1 MGFTTLG
8 LKKYEKA
15 RDYFDKYLETYGE
28 YGNRR
33 VVAMA
38 KLGLARYYEVQ
49 GLYPEATDFANQ
61 AHELLCQ
68 LDAHWEL
75 KQVRELLARLQQPTC
90 RVE

>member
-1 MGFTTLG
+1 
-8 LKKYEKA
+8 
-15 RDYFDKYLETYGE
+15 
-28 YGNRR
+28 
-33 VVAMA
+33 MA

-75 KQVRELLARLQQPTC
+75 KQVRELLARLQQPTG